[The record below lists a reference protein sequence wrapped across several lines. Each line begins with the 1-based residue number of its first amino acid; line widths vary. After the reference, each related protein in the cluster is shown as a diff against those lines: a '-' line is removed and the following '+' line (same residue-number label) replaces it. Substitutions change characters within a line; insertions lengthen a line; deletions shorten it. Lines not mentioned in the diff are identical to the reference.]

1 MLTVEG
7 DEMGRLADWVLGHR
21 RIVVLTWLALAVV
34 GGVLAPTTIDRLG
47 FDFSTP
53 GQPAYEAN
61 QAIVEQFG
69 TGGGVDPLAVTV
81 ALPEG
86 SSIAENREELA
97 GVVDRLRQPGWRVAS
112 PLDEGAAADVLSAD
126 GTAVVLVWPP
136 AVEGPAPYAAA
147 LPQLEGALQGLTV
160 AGVEPVVTGTPLLT
174 EGGGE
179 ERPII
184 VEIALG
190 AGGAIVVLVLVFG
203 SLLALVPLLVAAV
216 AITTT
221 FLLVLA
227 LTTVTDV
234 SFIVQYLVGLIGLG
248 VAIDYSLLVVM
259 RWREERAAG
268 ADDLTAVRT
277 AMTTAGRAVVFSGVT
292 VAISLLTLVVLP
304 LPFLRTVGFGG
315 LFIPLVSV
323 LVALTLLPVVLA
335 SAGRRLEWPRR
346 EARGSESRAWR
357 RIGTTVVRHRW
368 VSAVLAT
375 ALLLLLASP
384 VLGIRLGSPQ
394 VSAIA
399 TGSSPAATAF
409 QELTGDGLP
418 AGLVRPVEVLTEDR
432 AAAVERLS
440 QVEGVAGVLA
450 PEGEAWQGGGVG
462 LVDVVLA
469 DDPSSTAG
477 REALTAVRA
486 AADELPGAEVGGTAA
501 GDADSV
507 EAIYGNAWWVLPLVV
522 VVTFALLAPA
532 LRSIWL
538 PVKALLLN
546 VVSIAAAYG
555 MTVWIWQEGNLT
567 DTLFGASATGT
578 LTFWVPVAAFSFL
591 FGLSM
596 DYEVF
601 ILSRI
606 REGRDAG
613 MSTDEATVHGVAYTG
628 RLVTSAALILFLA
641 FVALSTVPVVDVKIF
656 ATTLALG
663 ILLDATVVRGVLTPA
678 LVAVLGDVN
687 WWWPFSRS
695 RRRPAH
701 VRPRHAHARS
711 TRA

>member
-1 MLTVEG
+1 
-7 DEMGRLADWVLGHR
+7 MGRVADWVLGHR
-21 RIVVLTWLALAVV
+21 RTVVLAWLALAVV

-61 QAIVEQFG
+61 EAITDQFG
-69 TGGGVDPLAVTV
+69 NGAAIGPLLVTV
-81 ALPEG
+81 PLPEG
-86 SSIAENREELA
+86 STVAENQAELA
-97 GVVDRLRQPGWRVAS
+97 AVVERLRQPGWRVAS
-112 PLDEGAAADVLSAD
+112 PLDEGAAADVLAAD
-126 GTAVVLVWPP
+126 GNAVVLVWPP

-147 LPQLEGALQGLTV
+147 LPQLEGALQGATV
-160 AGVEPVVTGTPLLT
+160 AGAEPVVTGTPVLA

-190 AGGAIVVLVLVFG
+190 AGGAIVVLALVFG

-221 FLLVLA
+221 FLLVLL
-227 LTTVTDV
+227 LTTVIDV

-268 ADDLTAVRT
+268 ADDLVAVRT

-292 VAISLLTLVVLP
+292 VAISLLSLVVLP

-323 LVALTLLPVVLA
+323 LVALTLLPVLLA
-335 SAGRRLEWPRR
+335 SVGPRLEWPRR
-346 EARGSESRAWR
+346 RLRGTESRTWHR
-357 RIGTTVVRHRW
+357 VGTTVVRHRW
-368 VSAVLAT
+368 VAAALAT
-375 ALLLLLASP
+375 AVLLLLASP
-384 VLGIRLGSPQ
+384 VLGIKLGTPQ

-409 QELTGDGLP
+409 QQLTGAGLPDGL
-418 AGLVRPVEVLTEDR
+418 ARPVEVLTDDR

-440 QVEGVAGVLA
+440 AVEGVAGVLA
-450 PEGEAWQGGGVG
+450 PAGGPWEQGGTG

-486 AADELPGAEVGGTAA
+486 AADGLPGAQVGGTAA
-501 GDADSV
+501 GYADSV

-522 VVTFALLAPA
+522 VITFALLAPA

-538 PVKALLLN
+538 PVKALVLN

-567 DTLFGASATGT
+567 DLLFGASATGT

-628 RLVTSAALILFLA
+628 GLVTSAALILFLA

-678 LVAVLGDVN
+678 LVALLGEVN
-687 WWWPFSRS
+687 WWWPF
-695 RRRPAH
+695 RRYGHRPAH
-701 VRPRHAHARS
+701 ARPRHAHARS

>member
-1 MLTVEG
+1 
-7 DEMGRLADWVLGHR
+7 MGRLTDWVLAHR
-21 RIVVLTWLALAVV
+21 RLVVLGWLAVAVV

-61 QAIVEQFG
+61 QAIVEAVG
-69 TGGGVDPLAVTV
+69 TGGGVDPLVVTV

-86 SSIAENREELA
+86 ATVAEARPELTA
-97 GVVDRLRQPGWRVAS
+97 AFERLRQPGWRVAT
-112 PLDEGAAADVLSAD
+112 PFDDTPGADVLAAD
-126 GTAVVLVWPP
+126 GTAVALVWPP

-147 LPQLEGALQGLTV
+147 LPQLEGALQGVTV
-160 AGVEPVVTGTPLLT
+160 AGAEPVVTGTPVLA
-174 EGGGE
+174 EGGGD

-190 AGGAIVVLVLVFG
+190 AGGAIVVLALVFG

-292 VAISLLTLVVLP
+292 VAISLLSLVVLP

-323 LVALTLLPVVLA
+323 LVALTLLPVLLA

-346 EARGSESRAWR
+346 RPRGAESRTWH

-368 VSAVLAT
+368 ISALLAT
-375 ALLLLLASP
+375 GVLLLLASP
-384 VLGIRLGSPQ
+384 VLGIRLGSPE
-394 VSAIA
+394 VSATA

-409 QELTGDGLP
+409 QRLTADGLP
-418 AGLVRPVEVLTEDR
+418 AGLARPVEVLTDDR
-432 AAAVERLS
+432 AAAVEQLAA
-440 QVEGVAGVLA
+440 VEGVAGVLA
-450 PEGEAWQGGGVG
+450 PAGEAWQGGGAGV
-462 LVDVVLA
+462 VDVVLA
-469 DDPSSTAG
+469 EDPSSTAG
-477 REALTAVRA
+477 REALTAVRE
-486 AADELPGAEVGGTAA
+486 AADGLDGARVGGTAA

-507 EAIYGNAWWVLPLVV
+507 QAIYGNAWWVLPLVV
-522 VVTFALLAPA
+522 VITFALLAPA

-555 MTVWIWQEGNLT
+555 MTVWIWQEGHLT
-567 DTLFGASATGT
+567 DLLFGATATGT

-613 MSTDEATVHGVAYTG
+613 MTTDEATVHGVGYTG

-678 LVAVLGDVN
+678 LVALFGDVN
-687 WWWPFSRS
+687 WWWP
-695 RRRPAH
+695 RRL
-701 VRPRHAHARS
+701 VRGRS
-711 TRA
+711 TPA

>member
-1 MLTVEG
+1 
-7 DEMGRLADWVLGHR
+7 MGRLTDWVLAHR
-21 RIVVLTWLALAVV
+21 RTVVLGWLAVAVV

-53 GQPAYEAN
+53 DQPAYEAN
-61 QAIVEQFG
+61 EAIVERFG
-69 TGGGVDPLAVTV
+69 TGGGNDPLLVTV
-81 ALPEG
+81 DLPKG
-86 SSIAENREELA
+86 STVAGSRAELTA
-97 GVVDRLRQPGWRVAS
+97 VLDRVRRPDWRVAS
-112 PLDEGAAADVLSAD
+112 PFDGTPGADVLGAGD
-126 GTAVVLVWPP
+126 DRTAVALVWPP
-136 AVEGPAPYAAA
+136 AVDGPEPYAAA
-147 LPQLEGALQGLTV
+147 LPQLEGALQGATV
-160 AGVEPVVTGTPLLT
+160 AGVAPVVTGTPVLA
-174 EGGGE
+174 EGGGDD
-179 ERPII
+179 RPII

-190 AGGAIVVLVLVFG
+190 AGGAIVVLALVFG

-221 FLLVLA
+221 FLLVLG
-227 LTTVTDV
+227 LTAVTDV

-277 AMTTAGRAVVFSGVT
+277 AMATAGRAVVFSGVT
-292 VAISLLTLVVLP
+292 VAISLLSLVVLP
-304 LPFLRTVGFGG
+304 LPFLRTVGLGG
-315 LFIPLVSV
+315 LLIPLVSV
-323 LVALTLLPVVLA
+323 LVALTLLPVLLA

-346 EARGSESRAWR
+346 RPPSAESRTWH
-357 RIGTTVVRHRW
+357 RIGTTVVEQRW
-368 VSAVLAT
+368 LAAVLAT
-375 ALLLLLASP
+375 AALLVLALP
-384 VLGIRLGSPQ
+384 VLGIRLGSPE
-394 VSAIA
+394 VAATA

-409 QELTGDGLP
+409 QQLTADGLP
-418 AGLVRPVEVLTEDR
+418 AGLARPVEVLVADR
-432 AAAVERLS
+432 EAAVDRLGA
-440 QVEGVAGVLA
+440 VDGVAGVLA
-450 PEGEAWQGGGVG
+450 PATEGWSGDGG
-462 LVDVVLA
+462 LVDVVLT

-477 REALTAVRA
+477 RAALTAVRDA
-486 AADELPGAEVGGTAA
+486 AAELDGARVGGTAA

-507 EAIYGNAWWVLPLVV
+507 RAIYGNAWWVLPLVCL
-522 VVTFALLAPA
+522 VTFALLATA
-532 LRSIWL
+532 LRSVWL

-555 MTVWIWQEGNLT
+555 ITVWIWQEGHLT
-567 DTLFGASATGT
+567 DALFGATATGT

-606 REGRDAG
+606 REGHLGVGRERG
-613 MSTDEATVHGVAYTG
+613 MSTDQATVHGVAYTG

-656 ATTLALG
+656 ATTLAIG

-678 LVAVLGDVN
+678 LVALLGKVN
-687 WWWPFSRS
+687 WWWP
-695 RRRPAH
+695 RRL
-701 VRPRHAHARS
+701 ARG
-711 TRA
+711 R

>member
-1 MLTVEG
+1 MRRLT
-7 DEMGRLADWVLGHR
+7 DWVLGHR
-21 RIVVLTWLALAVV
+21 RVVVLVWLALAVT
-34 GGVLAPTTIDRLG
+34 GGALAPTTIDRLG

-61 QAIVEQFG
+61 EAIVERFG
-69 TGGGVDPLAVTV
+69 NGGGNDPLLVTV
-81 ALPEG
+81 PLPDGGTAGE
-86 SSIAENREELA
+86 SRAELA
-97 GVVDRLRQPGWRVAS
+97 AVFDRLRQPGWRVAT
-112 PLDEGAAADVLSAD
+112 PFDDTPGAEVLATG
-126 GTAVVLVWPP
+126 GTAVALVWPP

-147 LPQLEGALQGLTV
+147 LPQLEGAL
-160 AGVEPVVTGTPLLT
+160 AGVTVGGAAPVVTGTAVLA
-174 EGGGE
+174 EGGGD

-190 AGGAIVVLVLVFG
+190 AGGAVVVLALVFG

-221 FLLVLA
+221 FLLVLGLTA
-227 LTTVTDV
+227 LTDV

-268 ADDLTAVRT
+268 ADDVTAVRT
-277 AMTTAGRAVVFSGVT
+277 AMATAGRAVVFSGVT
-292 VAISLLTLVVLP
+292 VAISLLSLVVLP

-315 LFIPLVSV
+315 LLIPLVSV
-323 LVALTLLPVVLA
+323 LVALTLLPVLLV

-346 EARGSESRAWR
+346 RPPTAESRAWH

-368 VSAVLAT
+368 VAALLAT
-375 ALLLLLASP
+375 AALLVLALP
-384 VLGIRLGSPQ
+384 VLGIRLGSPE
-394 VSAIA
+394 VSATA
-399 TGSSPAATAF
+399 TGSSPAAVAF
-409 QELTGDGLP
+409 TRATDAGLP
-418 AGLVRPVEVLTEDR
+418 AGLARPVEVLVADR
-432 AAAVERLS
+432 AAAVAELAD
-440 QVEGVAGVLA
+440 VEGVAGVLA
-450 PEGEAWQGGGVG
+450 PAGPAWEGGGTG

-477 REALTAVRA
+477 REALTAVRDA
-486 AADELPGAEVGGTAA
+486 AAGLDGARVGGTAA

-507 EAIYGNAWWVLPLVV
+507 QAIYSQAWWVLPLVCL
-522 VVTFALLAPA
+522 VTFALLAPA

-555 MTVWIWQEGNLT
+555 MTVWIWQEGHLT
-567 DTLFGASATGT
+567 DVLFGATATGT

-606 REGRDAG
+606 REGHERG
-613 MSTDEATVHGVAYTG
+613 MDTDEATVHGVAYTG

-678 LVAVLGDVN
+678 LVALLGKVN
-687 WWWPFSRS
+687 WWWPRRLARGRS
-695 RRRPAH
+695 
-701 VRPRHAHARS
+701 AR
-711 TRA
+711 A

>member
-1 MLTVEG
+1 
-7 DEMGRLADWVLGHR
+7 MGRLTDWVLAHR
-21 RIVVLTWLALAVV
+21 RFVVLGWLAVAVV

-61 QAIVEQFG
+61 QAIVEEVG
-69 TGGGVDPLAVTV
+69 TGGGVDPLVVTV

-86 SSIAENREELA
+86 TTVDEARPELTA
-97 GVVDRLRQPGWRVAS
+97 AFERLRQPGWRVAT
-112 PLDEGAAADVLSAD
+112 PDDDAPGTGVLAAE
-126 GTAVVLVWPP
+126 GTAVALVWPP

-147 LPQLEGALQGLTV
+147 LPQLEGALQGVTV
-160 AGVEPVVTGTPLLT
+160 AGVEPVVTGTPVLA
-174 EGGGE
+174 EGGGD

-190 AGGAIVVLVLVFG
+190 AGGAIVVLALVFG
-203 SLLALVPLLVAAV
+203 SLLALVPLLIAAV

-221 FLLVLA
+221 FLLVLG
-227 LTTVTDV
+227 LTTLTDV

-268 ADDLTAVRT
+268 ADDLAAVRT

-292 VAISLLTLVVLP
+292 VAISLLSLVVLP
-304 LPFLRTVGFGG
+304 LPFLRAVGFGG

-346 EARGSESRAWR
+346 RLRGAESPTWH

-368 VSAVLAT
+368 VAAALAT
-375 ALLLLLASP
+375 VLLLLLASP
-384 VLGIRLGSPQ
+384 VLGIRLGSPE
-394 VSAIA
+394 VSATA

-418 AGLVRPVEVLTEDR
+418 AGLARPVEVLTDDR
-432 AAAVERLS
+432 AAAVEQLAA
-440 QVEGVAGVLA
+440 VEGVAGVLA
-450 PEGEAWQGGGVG
+450 PDGEAWQGSGAGV
-462 LVDVVLA
+462 VDVVLA

-477 REALTAVRA
+477 REALTAVRE
-486 AADELPGAEVGGTAA
+486 AADGLDGARVGGTAA

-555 MTVWIWQEGNLT
+555 MTVWIWQEGHLT
-567 DTLFGASATGT
+567 DLLFGATATGT

-613 MSTDEATVHGVAYTG
+613 MGTDEATVHGVGYTG

-678 LVAVLGDVN
+678 LVALLGDVN
-687 WWWPFSRS
+687 WWWP
-695 RRRPAH
+695 RRLARG
-701 VRPRHAHARS
+701 RS
-711 TRA
+711 TPA

>member
-1 MLTVEG
+1 
-7 DEMGRLADWVLGHR
+7 
-21 RIVVLTWLALAVV
+21 
-34 GGVLAPTTIDRLG
+34 
-47 FDFSTP
+47 
-53 GQPAYEAN
+53 
-61 QAIVEQFG
+61 
-69 TGGGVDPLAVTV
+69 
-81 ALPEG
+81 
-86 SSIAENREELA
+86 
-97 GVVDRLRQPGWRVAS
+97 
-112 PLDEGAAADVLSAD
+112 
-126 GTAVVLVWPP
+126 LVWPP
-136 AVEGPAPYAAA
+136 AVEGAAPYAAA
-147 LPQLEGALQGLTV
+147 LPQLEGALTGVTV
-160 AGVEPVVTGTPLLT
+160 AGVAPVVTGTPVLA
-174 EGGGE
+174 EGGGD

-190 AGGAIVVLVLVFG
+190 AGGAIVVLALVFG

-221 FLLVLA
+221 FLLVLGLTA
-227 LTTVTDV
+227 LTDV

-292 VAISLLTLVVLP
+292 VAISLLSLVVLP

-315 LFIPLVSV
+315 LLIPLVSV
-323 LVALTLLPVVLA
+323 LVALTLLPVLLA

-346 EARGSESRAWR
+346 RPPAAESRSWH

-368 VSAVLAT
+368 VAALLAT
-375 ALLLLLASP
+375 AALLVLALP
-384 VLGIRLGSPQ
+384 VLGIRLGSPE
-394 VSAIA
+394 VTATA

-409 QELTGDGLP
+409 QRLTADGLP
-418 AGLVRPVEVLTEDR
+418 AGLARPVEVLTADR
-432 AAAVERLS
+432 DAAVERLAG
-440 QVEGVAGVLA
+440 VDGVAGVLA
-450 PEGEAWQGGGVG
+450 PEGPGWAGDGAG
-462 LVDVVLA
+462 LVGVVLA

-477 REALTAVRA
+477 RAALTAVRD
-486 AADELPGAEVGGTAA
+486 AADELDGARVGGTAA

-507 EAIYGNAWWVLPLVV
+507 RAIYGNAWWVLPLVCL
-522 VVTFALLAPA
+522 VTFALLAPA

-555 MTVWIWQEGNLT
+555 ITVWIWQEGHLT
-567 DTLFGASATGT
+567 DLLFGATATGT

-613 MSTDEATVHGVAYTG
+613 MSTDEATVHGVAHTG

-678 LVAVLGDVN
+678 LVAAFGDVN
-687 WWWPFSRS
+687 WWWP
-695 RRRPAH
+695 RRL
-701 VRPRHAHARS
+701 ARG
-711 TRA
+711 R